1 MLPVT
6 PVLIPEPFA
15 EDGSKNVI
23 PAQSPGTTEP
33 NASWNLGFPPI
44 TMLNRK
50 AGGKPPLGAD
60 FNGVLHALSQHI
72 FFAQSGCVFPWMGA
86 DDDFPG
92 LNYLV
97 GAHVLGADMKEY
109 IAVQPSG
116 PDVPASGGGYVGPKD
131 PTTDSDHTWW
141 TPAVTGEDLPE
152 FDGTTI
158 KIINGKYGV
167 PTFTASTA
175 STPGKAGLVPG
186 PGAGENTSYLRGD
199 GTWGPVASSYELCE
213 FYYFRHPTL
222 RPGFQPA
229 QGGVLQN
236 AAEQYPEAW
245 AYLQTAEGQ
254 KLCKT
259 EVDWQAMSTATWYTL
274 PDGTQIG
281 WNGIG
286 GVPFYAPDLSTGS
299 LRLPDLRGMYAEAS
313 GFDSLD
319 AGGVHGDGMRS
330 MIGELNIATNQ
341 NNDAIITPS
350 ENGIFVGPGS
360 TLGRVLT
367 SDLQQTRRL
376 RFLSDDLV
384 PVSAVNRPRAWGALA
399 CVHLGR
405 PAS

>member
-1 MLPVT
+1 MPTPLIKPTFLPC
-6 PVLIPEPFA
+6 PWA
-15 EDGSKNVI
+15 ANGDKNVI
-23 PAQSPGTTEP
+23 PESGADLGY
-33 NASWNLGFPPI
+33 ASWAMGWGVINQTDLA
-44 TMLNRK
+44 
-50 AGGKPPLGAD
+50 AGGIPPYRTD
-60 FNGVLHALSQHI
+60 FNGALFALSSHLMWL
-72 FFAQSGCVFPWMGA
+72 QSGGMYEWAATLDYPARALIWASDGK
-86 DDDFPG
+86 
-92 LNYLV
+92 LYLS
-97 GAHVLGADMKEY
+97 L
-109 IAVQPSG
+109 QPSG
-116 PDVPASGGGYVGPKD
+116 PGTEAGPQNPTAEGSADYWRQLDTSGKRQ
-131 PTTDSDHTWW
+131 
-141 TPAVTGEDLPE
+141 
-152 FDGTTI
+152 
-158 KIINGKYGV
+158 
-167 PTFTASTA
+167 
-175 STPGKAGLVPG
+175 
-186 PGAGENTSYLRGD
+186 ENR
-199 GTWGPVASSYELCE
+199 YELCE
-213 FYYFRHPTL
+213 FYSFRHPTL

-274 PDGTQIG
+274 ADGTKVG
-281 WNGIG
+281 WEGIG
-286 GVPFYAPDLSTGS
+286 GVPYYVQDLNTGS
-299 LRLPDLRGMYAEAS
+299 LRLPDLRGMYAEAA
-313 GFDSLD
+313 GFDGLD

-399 CVHLGR
+399 CVYLG
-405 PAS
+405 PQAS